1 MSNCVDICPY
11 YEIDGSCNGE
21 CCTTEIPK
29 LETLDQ
35 VDIDQA
41 SHSLIVEGDK

>member
-1 MSNCVDICPY
+1 MTDSNCVDHCPFADDNQ
-11 YEIDGSCNGE
+11 ECDGQCA
-21 CCTTEIPK
+21 TRPK

-41 SHSLIVEGDK
+41 SHNLIIENK